1 MGELKGQ
8 VLSLLLVLLVFGLLV
23 GAFSGI
29 FNQVIQDLSLLA
41 NDAFGMTMEQVT
53 SAIKIFF

>member
-29 FNQVIQDLSLLA
+29 FNQAIQDLSLLA
-41 NDAFGMTMEQVT
+41 NDAFGMTMEKAT
-53 SAIKIFF
+53 SGLKIFM

>member
-8 VLSLLLVLLVFGLLV
+8 VLSLLLVLIVFGLLV

>member
-23 GAFSGI
+23 AAFSGI
-29 FNQVIQDLSLLA
+29 FNQAIQDLSLLA

>member
-29 FNQVIQDLSLLA
+29 FNQAISDLTLLA
-41 NDAFGMTMEQVT
+41 NDTFGMTMT
-53 SAIKIFF
+53 PPASGIGLLL